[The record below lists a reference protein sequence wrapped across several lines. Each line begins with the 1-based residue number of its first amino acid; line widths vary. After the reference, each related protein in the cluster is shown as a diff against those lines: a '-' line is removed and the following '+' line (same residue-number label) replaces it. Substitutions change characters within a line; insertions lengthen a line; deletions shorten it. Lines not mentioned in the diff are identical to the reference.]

1 MSASENNAI
10 HRVNHEIKHRRLDV
24 LRVTELTPRMRR
36 ITLGGAQLQGFT
48 SVGSDD
54 HVKLMF
60 ACSAEEQAALDNLDF
75 SRDGLRPTMRE
86 YTPRRIDLVAGELD
100 IDFVLHGDGPAS
112 TWAAQAEVGQVLNIA
127 GPRSSMVVPDIFD
140 SYLLIGDETAIPAIA
155 RRLEELPAT
164 RKVLAVIEIE
174 DAEEQQDL
182 VSQAQVQVIW
192 VQRHQQD
199 LLEVVKDLILPEGQ
213 LLRVGCPGKSPDP
226 QDQAP
231 VDRRKRRQRKPD
243 QGRRLLAP
251 RPTRRRI
258 TGTIRVA
265 SWPWPGARPANDPGP
280 VSAGRWQ

>member
-1 MSASENNAI
+1 MSVSENNAI

-36 ITLGGAQLQGFT
+36 ITLGGPQLQGFT
-48 SVGSDD
+48 SVGTDD

-155 RRLEELPAT
+155 RRLEELPAS

-174 DAEEQQDL
+174 DAQEQQPL
-182 VSQAQVQVIW
+182 ETQAQLEVIW

-199 LLEVVKDLILPEGQ
+199 LLEVVKGLSLPGGQLYAWVALEKSLTRKTKRLLIDEKGVKEDLIKAAAYWRL
-213 LLRVGCPGKSPDP
+213 DP
-226 QDQAP
+226 HD
-231 VDRRKRRQRKPD
+231 DE
-243 QGRRLLAP
+243 
-251 RPTRRRI
+251 
-258 TGTIRVA
+258 
-265 SWPWPGARPANDPGP
+265 
-280 VSAGRWQ
+280 